1 MASASSDPDNVRD
14 GDARIVYE
22 LKSLVVMGQCYD
34 VVDSRPPNG
43 LQIQLEGTQ
52 SDTLV
57 MQNLGYFQLKG
68 SPGSFQLDIVNGRS
82 SELYDIH
89 GGKGLQQVS
98 LDVCCPLSCI
108 CF

>member
-1 MASASSDPDNVRD
+1 MASASSDPDNIIA
-14 GDARIVYE
+14 DARIVYE

-57 MQNLGYFQLKG
+57 MQNLGATAASSFAG
-68 SPGSFQLDIVNGRS
+68 RRSRPSRRWRRVASNAVDVSPPAQATS
-82 SELYDIH
+82 SSVPNLAR
-89 GGKGLQQVS
+89 GK
-98 LDVCCPLSCI
+98 
-108 CF
+108 